1 MDVAKKSQ
9 RRKIIYTIASVDG
22 TAHIYGRGFDPEQIY
37 ILEAALA
44 ISGEDFRRI
53 HRKRNLEPGVA
64 TTDVAAPKDARVIRK
79 IYNNGDFVDCI

>member
-1 MDVAKKSQ
+1 MEAQKKSR
-9 RRKIIYTIASVDG
+9 RRKVIYTIAFLDG
-22 TAHIYGRGFDPEQIY
+22 TVHIYGRGFDPEQIY

-53 HRKRNLEPGVA
+53 HRKRNLPSGVA
-64 TTDVAAPKDARVIRK
+64 TDMLVPKNVRLIRK